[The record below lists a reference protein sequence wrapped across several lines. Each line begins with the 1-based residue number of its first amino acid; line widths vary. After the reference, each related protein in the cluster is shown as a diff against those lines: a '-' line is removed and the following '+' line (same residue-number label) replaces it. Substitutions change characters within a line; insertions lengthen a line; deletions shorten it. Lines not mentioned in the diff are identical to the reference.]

1 MKFTFLRF
9 LLSWHPLGFW
19 RLGFFAFFF
28 YIKSAYALV
37 VEAQLRFSCEP
48 EPSRDYDW
56 MVLYQD
62 DFVCGDVKES
72 SFEILQC
79 FCVFTWKPNNM
90 RWWPMKDF
98 FSMTWVSRRVY
109 RMTPFWVNAMQY
121 VIKLS
126 LEASRRLEWLSMKTY
141 FTPTYILG
149 NCEQHNDFVQKALK
163 YILSN

>member
-9 LLSWHPLGFW
+9 LLSWHLLGFLTF
-19 RLGFFAFFF
+19 RVFCFLFFC
-28 YIKSAYALV
+28 IKSAYALV
-37 VEAQLRFSCEP
+37 AGAQLRFSRELWVV
-48 EPSRDYDW
+48 RGYDW

-90 RWWPMKDF
+90 RWWPVKDS
-98 FSMTWVSRRVY
+98 FSMTWVRRRVY
-109 RMTPFWVNAMQY
+109 RMTPFRVNAMQY

-126 LEASRRLEWLSMKTY
+126 LEASRRLEWLPVKTY
-141 FTPTYILG
+141 FTPTI
-149 NCEQHNDFVQKALK
+149 FTF
-163 YILSN
+163 

>member
-9 LLSWHPLGFW
+9 LLSWHLLGFLTF
-19 RLGFFAFFF
+19 RAFCFLLFFF
-28 YIKSAYALV
+28 FCIKSAYALV
-37 VEAQLRFSCEP
+37 VGAQLRFSCEP
-48 EPSRDYDW
+48 WVVRGYDW

-90 RWWPMKDF
+90 RWWPVKDF
-98 FSMTWVSRRVY
+98 FSMTWVRRRVY
-109 RMTPFWVNAMQY
+109 RMTPFRVSAMQY

-126 LEASRRLEWLSMKTY
+126 LEASRRLEWLPMKTY
-141 FTPTYILG
+141 FTPTI
-149 NCEQHNDFVQKALK
+149 FTF
-163 YILSN
+163 